1 MQTVLTSCIS
11 VKRFKMHQNLK
22 MLLVLSCA
30 FNPPPLTGYG
40 SGRFSGEERIRQYV
54 VGFETFFNGHER
66 FKEFDIIL
74 TDNTILGIDEID
86 TRILSKIPK
95 NTKIFLT
102 RNNQIG
108 SLNNGAGLI
117 FTLNCL
123 CEKIKE
129 YDWVVYHEP
138 RQKTRHF
145 NFIDS
150 FLLNPR
156 NLFSINKENGKHFN
170 TGLFCI
176 SSKNLISYCSSAD
189 IVEMTMK
196 SISIE
201 DHMFLFFNKEKIPF
215 DTEKEMG
222 ITWYPFGSPS
232 KDY

>member
-1 MQTVLTSCIS
+1 
-11 VKRFKMHQNLK
+11 MHQNSK
-22 MLLVLSCA
+22 MLLILSCA
-30 FNPPPLTGYG
+30 FNPPPLKGYG
-40 SGRFSGEERIRQYV
+40 TGRLSGEERIRQYIT
-54 VGFETFFNGHER
+54 GFETFFDGHER

-74 TDNTILGIDEID
+74 TDNTILEIDEID

-95 NTKIFLT
+95 DTKIFLT
-102 RNNQIG
+102 RNNQLG
-108 SLNNGAGLI
+108 SLNNGSGLI

-129 YDWVVYHEP
+129 YDWVIYHEP

-156 NLFSINKENGKHFN
+156 NLFTTSKENCNQFN

-176 SSKNLISYCSSAD
+176 RSENLTSYCLSTD
-189 IVEMTMK
+189 VVEMTMK

-201 DHMFLFFNKEKIPF
+201 DHMFLFFDKEKIPF

-222 ITWYPFGSPS
+222 ITWYPFGLPS
-232 KDY
+232 IDF